1 MSLDANIILAGRAP
15 QFDDPLTVQ
24 NRQATLSALMGRQ
37 QMQKMEM
44 EGAQRQR
51 QDEQTLADLYRSAG
65 TDPQALMQGMAQKG
79 LGARIPAFQ
88 KQQAEM
94 GRAAADTDAVKLGN
108 AKKKL
113 EATGAALSSL
123 LADPNVTP
131 EAVIGQLQRLVQ
143 AGVMDQTEG
152 ARLARSLPG
161 DPAALRRLLL
171 QSGLEVMEASKR
183 IDLLL
188 PKTET
193 RNMGG
198 SDQAFN
204 TNQLTGQVT
213 PGQAFAKTATPD
225 ALMTD
230 ARTRSEGAAN
240 RGVTM
245 RGQNMTDDRTRES
258 TAATMSKPF
267 EVTGPDGLPMLVQ
280 QDKQGNIRQV
290 EGYGPKT
297 GSSKPLTDAQAKAL
311 LFGTRMQE
319 ANKEL
324 EKLTYSPA
332 AVNAKQGAEGIPLI
346 GGILGMA
353 GNAMLPESAQRAEQA
368 QRDFVNAVL
377 RRESGAVISDSEFA
391 NARKQYF
398 PQPSDQPGTLAQKK
412 RNRELAISG
421 LMAEVPE
428 GKRASITP
436 PTPATDAPPA
446 PGAVLRFDSMGRL
459 IP

>member
-37 QMQKMEM
+37 QMQQFEL

-51 QDEQTLADLYRSAG
+51 ADEQTLADLYRSAG
-65 TDPQALMQGMAQKG
+65 TDPQALMQGMAQQG
-79 LGARIPAFQ
+79 LGARIPGFQEQQAKLGKATSENQAAQYKFQ
-88 KQQAEM
+88 KDVL
-94 GRAAADTDAVKLGN
+94 ADTSAGLQ
-108 AKKKL
+108 
-113 EATGAALSSL
+113 SL
-123 LADPNVTP
+123 LSDPQLTTDK
-131 EAVIGQLQRLVQ
+131 AVAFLATRARLMPDQAQRLAQ
-143 AGVMDQTEG
+143 EA
-152 ARLARSLPG
+152 ARLPSDPG
-161 DPAALRRLLL
+161 MLRQLLL
-171 QSGLEVMEASKR
+171 QKALEAQSAEKR
-183 IDLLL
+183 LDLILG
-188 PKTET
+188 KTE
-193 RNMGG
+193 MQDQGG
-198 SDQAFN
+198 QRQAFN

-213 PGQAFAKTATPD
+213 TGQAFAKTATPE

-280 QDKQGNIRQV
+280 QDKQGNVRQV
-290 EGYGPKT
+290 GGYGPKT

-324 EKLTYSPA
+324 ENLTYSPA
-332 AVNAKQGAEGIPLI
+332 AVNAKQGAEEIPLI
-346 GGILGMA
+346 GGVLGMV
-353 GNAMLPESAQRAEQA
+353 GNAMLPETAQRAEQA

-377 RRESGAVISDSEFA
+377 RRESGAVISPSEFA
-391 NARKQYF
+391 NAKKQYF
-398 PQPSDQPGTLAQKK
+398 PQPSDRPGTLAQKK

-428 GKRASITP
+428 GKRNSITP
-436 PTPATDAPPA
+436 PTPATDAPA
-446 PGAVLRFDSMGRL
+446 VPGTVLRFDAMGRP